1 MANVIRQDWTA
12 LETLKARNASPF
24 ICSTEQN
31 FFRKKSVKK
40 KIQEHSL
47 QSRKHNL
54 LLSRWNAASAREIG
68 NIYIFYKFLKDSSF
82 VEGLEIL
89 VFITQTS

>member
-47 QSRKHNL
+47 QNTICFCHDEMLHLREKL
-54 LLSRWNAASAREIG
+54 ETFTSAT
-68 NIYIFYKFLKDSSF
+68 NF
-82 VEGLEIL
+82 
-89 VFITQTS
+89 